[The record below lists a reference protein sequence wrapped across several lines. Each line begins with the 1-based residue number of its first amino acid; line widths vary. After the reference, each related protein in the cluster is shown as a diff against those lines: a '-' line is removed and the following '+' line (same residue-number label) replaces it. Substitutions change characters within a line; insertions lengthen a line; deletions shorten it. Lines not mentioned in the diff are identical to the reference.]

1 MDDAVRARG
10 GSWPRY
16 DANVD
21 EYDDGVCIDVDHD
34 DGPIRTC
41 PRRRNRDGD
50 VDVDDDDPTT
60 ATTDAATTTTTT
72 TNIIASANA
81 TRIS

>member
-21 EYDDGVCIDVDHD
+21 EYDDGVCIDVNVDD
-34 DGPIRTC
+34 DGPIQTC
-41 PRRRNRDGD
+41 PRRRNRDIYDGD
-50 VDVDDDDPTT
+50 
-60 ATTDAATTTTTT
+60 
-72 TNIIASANA
+72 
-81 TRIS
+81 TRQNVIVHSVCHHHFHCC